1 MIKLAITKKE
11 KYVYYLKSED
21 NKEYKINIE
30 FHDLISEPAENDVIC
45 MDEELLNEP
54 MLAFGATESSY
65 GREIKS
71 SSDKDL
77 VILIMNNNPIYLKRL
92 YG

>member
-1 MIKLAITKKE
+1 MIKLAIVKKDNF
-11 KYVYYLKSED
+11 VYHLKSED

-30 FHDLISEPAENDVIC
+30 FHDLISEPTENDVIC
-45 MDEELLNEP
+45 MNEELLSEP
-54 MLAFGATESSY
+54 MLAFGATESEY